1 MRNACGALLVAVAVE
16 QEPSSANCSAATSKE
31 NRCRKNTSDATPKE
45 EHMRNLSDALIDL
58 AGRVKRVEDSAEAVQ
73 EKNRAALQ
81 SRREELEAAIEES
94 KIELEAAATQAKDAT
109 RGWWSKTTS
118 SIQADF
124 AEWQAE
130 MKEKNAERA
139 AEDAEDDAVVAVS
152 LAAYC
157 LDAAEWAVV
166 RAELA
171 RGEADQLMGQG
182 N

>member
-1 MRNACGALLVAVAVE
+1 
-16 QEPSSANCSAATSKE
+16 
-31 NRCRKNTSDATPKE
+31 
-45 EHMRNLSDALIDL
+45 MRNLSDALIGL

-81 SRREELEAAIEES
+81 SRREELEGTIQQS
-94 KIELEAAATQAKDAT
+94 KIELEVAATQAKDAT
-109 RGWWSKTTS
+109 RSWWSEATS

-130 MKEKNAERA
+130 LKEKNAERA
-139 AEDAEDDAVVAVS
+139 ADEVEDDAVVAVS

-171 RGEADQLMGQG
+171 RGEADQIMGQG
-182 N
+182 H

>member
-1 MRNACGALLVAVAVE
+1 MRNARGALLVAVAVE
-16 QEPSSANCSAATSKE
+16 QKPSSANCAAATSNE
-31 NRCRKNTSDATPKE
+31 NRCRNKTSDDTAKE
-45 EHMRNLSDALIDL
+45 KNVRNLSDALIDL
-58 AGRVKRVEDSAEAVQ
+58 AGRVKRVEDSAAAVQ

-81 SRREELEAAIEES
+81 SRREELEAAIEQS
-94 KIELEAAATQAKDAT
+94 KIGLEAAATQAKDAT
-109 RGWWSKTTS
+109 RGWWSETTS

-130 MKEKNAERA
+130 IKEKNAERA
-139 AEDAEDDAVVAVS
+139 AEDAEDDAMVAVS

-171 RGEADQLMGQG
+171 RGEADQLAGQR
-182 N
+182 

>member
-1 MRNACGALLVAVAVE
+1 MPHR
-16 QEPSSANCSAATSKE
+16 KE
-31 NRCRKNTSDATPKE
+31 K
-45 EHMRNLSDALIDL
+45 HVRNLSEALTDL

-81 SRREELEAAIEES
+81 SRREELEATIEQS
-94 KIELEAAATQAKDAT
+94 TIEMEAAATHAKDAT

-124 AEWQAE
+124 ADWKAD
-130 MKEKNAERA
+130 MKETNAERA
-139 AEDAEDDAVVAVS
+139 AEEAEDDAVVAVS

-171 RGEADQLMGQG
+171 RGEADQLVGQG
-182 N
+182 R

>member
-1 MRNACGALLVAVAVE
+1 L
-16 QEPSSANCSAATSKE
+16 SE
-31 NRCRKNTSDATPKE
+31 NISDATPKE
-45 EHMRNLSDALIDL
+45 KYMRNLSDALVDL
-58 AGRVKRVEDSAEAVQ
+58 AGRVKRVEDSAAAVQ
-73 EKNRAALQ
+73 ERNRAALQ
-81 SRREELEAAIEES
+81 SRREELETAIEQS
-94 KIELEAAATQAKDAT
+94 KIELEGAATEAKDAS
-109 RGWWSKTTS
+109 RGWWKETTNA
-118 SIQADF
+118 IQADF

-130 MKEKNAERA
+130 TKEVNAERA

-182 N
+182 R

>member
-1 MRNACGALLVAVAVE
+1 MKTLVGRTL
-16 QEPSSANCSAATSKE
+16 PMPTTKE
-31 NRCRKNTSDATPKE
+31 K
-45 EHMRNLSDALIDL
+45 HMRNLSEALTDL
-58 AGRVKRVEDSAEAVQ
+58 GGRVKRVEDSAEAVR

-109 RGWWSKTTS
+109 RSWWSKTTS

-124 AEWQAE
+124 ADWQAG

>member
-1 MRNACGALLVAVAVE
+1 MKPIVERKLSATHQKEKDMQKLSAALLE
-16 QEPSSANCSAATSKE
+16 
-31 NRCRKNTSDATPKE
+31 
-45 EHMRNLSDALIDL
+45 L
-58 AGRVKRVEDSAEAVQ
+58 ASRVTRVEDSAAAV
-73 EKNRAALQ
+73 ETKNRAKLQ
-81 SRREELEAAIEES
+81 ARREELEEAIEQS
-94 KIELEAAATQAKDAT
+94 KVELEAAATRAKDAT

-124 AEWQAE
+124 AEWQTE

-171 RGEADQLMGQG
+171 RGEADQLTGQG
-182 N
+182 F

>member
-1 MRNACGALLVAVAVE
+1 MRNARGALLVAVAVE
-16 QEPSSANCSAATSKE
+16 REPSSANYWTATSNE
-31 NRCRKNTSDATPKE
+31 NPCRKNTSDATPKE
-45 EHMRNLSDALIDL
+45 KRMNNLSDALIDL
-58 AGRVKRVEDSAEAVQ
+58 AGRVKRVEDSAAAVQ
-73 EKNRAALQ
+73 KENRAALQ

-94 KIELEAAATQAKDAT
+94 KVELEAAATHAKDAT

-124 AEWQAE
+124 AEWQAD
-130 MKEKNAERA
+130 MKETNAERA

-182 N
+182 H

>member
-16 QEPSSANCSAATSKE
+16 QEPSSANCNAATSNE
-31 NRCRKNTSDATPKE
+31 NRCRKNTSDATSKE
-45 EHMRNLSDALIDL
+45 KHVRNLSEALIDL

-81 SRREELEAAIEES
+81 SRREELEAAIEQS
-94 KIELEAAATQAKDAT
+94 KIEMEAVATQAKNAT

-124 AEWQAE
+124 AEWQAD
-130 MKEKNAERA
+130 MKETNAERA

-171 RGEADQLMGQG
+171 RGESDQLAERR
-182 N
+182 

>member
-1 MRNACGALLVAVAVE
+1 
-16 QEPSSANCSAATSKE
+16 
-31 NRCRKNTSDATPKE
+31 
-45 EHMRNLSDALIDL
+45 MRNLSEALIDL

-73 EKNRAALQ
+73 ERNRAALR
-81 SRREELEAAIEES
+81 SRREELEAAIEQS
-94 KIELEAAATQAKDAT
+94 KLDLATQAKDAT
-109 RGWWSKTTS
+109 RSWWSETTS

-130 MKEKNAERA
+130 IKEKNAERVV
-139 AEDAEDDAVVAVS
+139 EDAEDDAVVAVS

>member
-1 MRNACGALLVAVAVE
+1 M
-16 QEPSSANCSAATSKE
+16 Q
-31 NRCRKNTSDATPKE
+31 
-45 EHMRNLSDALIDL
+45 NLSDALIDL
-58 AGRVKRVEDSAEAVQ
+58 AGRVKRVEDSAAAVQ

-81 SRREELEAAIEES
+81 SRREELEAAIEQS
-94 KIELEAAATQAKDAT
+94 KIELEAAATEAKDST
-109 RGWWSKTTS
+109 RGWLSKTAS

-124 AEWQAE
+124 AEWRTE
-130 MKEKNAERA
+130 MKEKSAERA

-171 RGEADQLMGQG
+171 RGEADQLRDRGSDHDHHR
-182 N
+182 NPVCNP

>member
-1 MRNACGALLVAVAVE
+1 
-16 QEPSSANCSAATSKE
+16 
-31 NRCRKNTSDATPKE
+31 
-45 EHMRNLSDALIDL
+45 MRNLSDALIGL
-58 AGRVKRVEDSAEAVQ
+58 AGRVKRVEDSAAAVQ

-81 SRREELEAAIEES
+81 SRREELEAAIEQS
-94 KIELEAAATQAKDAT
+94 KVELDAAATQAKDTT
-109 RGWWSKTTS
+109 RGWWSETTS

-139 AEDAEDDAVVAVS
+139 AGDAEDDAVVAVS

-157 LDAAEWAVV
+157 LDAAGWAMV

-182 N
+182 H

>member
-1 MRNACGALLVAVAVE
+1 M
-16 QEPSSANCSAATSKE
+16 Q
-31 NRCRKNTSDATPKE
+31 
-45 EHMRNLSDALIDL
+45 NLSEALIDL

-94 KIELEAAATQAKDAT
+94 KGELEAAATQAKDAT
-109 RGWWSKTTS
+109 KGWWAKTTS
-118 SIQADF
+118 SIQADVANWRTERNEEN
-124 AEWQAE
+124 AEW
-130 MKEKNAERA
+130 A
-139 AEDAEDDAVVAVS
+139 AEDAEDDAVIAVS

-166 RAELA
+166 RAELL
-171 RGEADQLMGQG
+171 RGEADQLKGQG